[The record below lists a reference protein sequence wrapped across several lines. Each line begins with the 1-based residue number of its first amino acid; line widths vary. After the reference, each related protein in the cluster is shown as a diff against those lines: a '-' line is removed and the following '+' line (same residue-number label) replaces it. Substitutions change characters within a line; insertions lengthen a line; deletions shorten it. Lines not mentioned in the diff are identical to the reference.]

1 VNPLRSGRL
10 GCAALIAA
18 AGLAANPAAADW
30 SGTGELGLVFARGNT
45 DTETLN
51 GELNLAYAQ
60 GRWTN
65 ETSLSFLRSET
76 DGDLDANRFV
86 AANNTNYALS
96 ERSYIVGSAR
106 YDRDEFSAF
115 DYQASAA
122 IGYGRK
128 LIDSERQTFS
138 LEAGPGVR
146 YSKRRPSGDTETDLI
161 GRAAA
166 DYRWAISDTSEFTN
180 ATLVE
185 TGSANTFL
193 ENQTALT
200 VAINDALAL
209 KTAFSVR
216 HNTDVEGD
224 REKTDYLTTVN
235 IVYSFE

>member
-1 VNPLRSGRL
+1 MSRMPL
-10 GCAALIAA
+10 AIAGSMMLVSFLTA
-18 AGLAANPAAADW
+18 PVSADW
-30 SGTGELGLVFARGNT
+30 SGSGEFGLVFARGNS

-51 GELNLAYAQ
+51 GDLNLEYTRGKWLNA
-60 GRWTN
+60 
-65 ETSLSFLRSET
+65 TSLAFLRSET

-86 AANNTNYALS
+86 AANDTRYALS
-96 ERSYIVGSAR
+96 QRSYVIGTAR

-115 DYQASAA
+115 DYQASAS

-128 LIDSERQTFS
+128 LIDRERQTFS
-138 LEAGPGVR
+138 IEAGPGIR
-146 YSKRRPSGDTETDLI
+146 YSKRRLSGETDTNLI

-166 DYRWAISDTSEFTN
+166 DYRLAISETSAFTN

-185 TGSANTFL
+185 AGSANTFL
-193 ENQTALT
+193 ENETALT
-200 VAINDALAL
+200 VAINDKLAL

>member
-1 VNPLRSGRL
+1 MPL
-10 GCAALIAA
+10 AIA
-18 AGLAANPAAADW
+18 GSMMLVSFLTVPVSADW
-30 SGTGELGLVFARGNT
+30 SGSGEFGLVFARGNS

-51 GELNLAYAQ
+51 GDLNLEYTRGKWLNA
-60 GRWTN
+60 
-65 ETSLSFLRSET
+65 TSLAFLRSET

-86 AANNTNYALS
+86 AANDTRYALS
-96 ERSYIVGSAR
+96 QRSYVIGTAR

-115 DYQASAA
+115 DYQASAS

-128 LIDSERQTFS
+128 LIDRERQTLS
-138 LEAGPGVR
+138 IEAGPGIR
-146 YSKRRPSGDTETDLI
+146 YSKRRLSGETDTNLI

-166 DYRWAISDTSEFTN
+166 DYRFAISETSEFTN

-193 ENQTALT
+193 ENEAALT
-200 VAINDALAL
+200 VAINDTLAL